1 MSQNIIVEKS
11 STSILFNLSRIKNAL
26 GFLLRKLNKSSDFF
40 DQHEN
45 KHLKDVIDKIIK
57 KCGGWPL
64 ALVTTGGLL
73 ASKPLNKEEWEK
85 VLTWLDFE
93 LETNSSA
100 DAEKRILDFELHPL
114 VVLTQTLL
122 IIPQYIF
129 RGL

>member
-100 DAEKRILDFELHPL
+100 DAEKRILDLS
-114 VVLTQTLL
+114 
-122 IIPQYIF
+122 YIH
-129 RGL
+129 LSY